1 MNQKLRIASFNIRYD
16 SKGIDP
22 SPRATN
28 EGFIINQKL
37 EKRQAKEQPWNIRK
51 YKVADTILFHKI
63 DIVGI
68 QEAIY
73 SQIKD
78 LESLLAKN
86 NDDDWGWVG
95 VGRHDGK
102 PDGNE
107 GGEFTPI
114 FYNKNR
120 LKLLDF
126 EHFWLSETPNVPNS
140 MGWDAA
146 LTRVATQARFQNLQT
161 NSTFYHIN
169 THFDHLG
176 IQARSESAKFIVNYT
191 NNLLKSTTTTKTSIV
206 FFTGDLNCNESDEPY
221 KIITGDKT
229 KMEAFVDTRYK
240 ISGEGKE
247 SYGHSNTF
255 TGFNADV
262 EHVRIDFILVHQQ
275 SLTGDNIKIINHG
288 VMENQYDDGLYIS
301 DHRPV
306 IADILFI

>member
-63 DIVGI
+63 DVIGI

-140 MGWDAA
+140 MGWDAK
-146 LTRVATQARFQNLQT
+146 LTRVVTQARFQNLQT
-161 NSTFYHIN
+161 NLTFYHIN

-176 IQARSESAKFIVNYT
+176 IKARSE
-191 NNLLKSTTTTKTSIV
+191 
-206 FFTGDLNCNESDEPY
+206 
-221 KIITGDKT
+221 
-229 KMEAFVDTRYK
+229 
-240 ISGEGKE
+240 
-247 SYGHSNTF
+247 
-255 TGFNADV
+255 
-262 EHVRIDFILVHQQ
+262 
-275 SLTGDNIKIINHG
+275 
-288 VMENQYDDGLYIS
+288 
-301 DHRPV
+301 
-306 IADILFI
+306 

>member
-63 DIVGI
+63 DVIGI

-140 MGWDAA
+140 MGWDAK
-146 LTRVATQARFQNLQT
+146 LTR
-161 NSTFYHIN
+161 
-169 THFDHLG
+169 
-176 IQARSESAKFIVNYT
+176 
-191 NNLLKSTTTTKTSIV
+191 
-206 FFTGDLNCNESDEPY
+206 
-221 KIITGDKT
+221 DKT
-229 KMEAFVDTRYK
+229 KNDLKMEAFVDTRYK

>member
-63 DIVGI
+63 DVIGI

-140 MGWDAA
+140 MGWDAK
-146 LTRVATQARFQNLQT
+146 LTRVVTQARIMRLLDRRFSGVAKGVGRHDGKPDGNEGGEFT
-161 NSTFYHIN
+161 PIFYN
-169 THFDHLG
+169 KNRL
-176 IQARSESAKFIVNYT
+176 K
-191 NNLLKSTTTTKTSIV
+191 LLD
-206 FFTGDLNCNESDEPY
+206 F
-221 KIITGDKT
+221 
-229 KMEAFVDTRYK
+229 
-240 ISGEGKE
+240 
-247 SYGHSNTF
+247 
-255 TGFNADV
+255 
-262 EHVRIDFILVHQQ
+262 EH
-275 SLTGDNIKIINHG
+275 
-288 VMENQYDDGLYIS
+288 
-301 DHRPV
+301 
-306 IADILFI
+306 